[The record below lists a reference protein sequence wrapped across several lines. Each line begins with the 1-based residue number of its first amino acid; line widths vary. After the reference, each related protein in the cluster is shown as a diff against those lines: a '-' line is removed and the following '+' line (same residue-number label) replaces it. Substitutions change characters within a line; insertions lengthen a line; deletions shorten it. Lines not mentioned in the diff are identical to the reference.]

1 VTKGVLHHQLA
12 DRSVQ
17 IEWFTRTDGGQSRT
31 ITPVNLSTAA
41 AQVMASALDGKVED
55 ALALAERGLVEGTG
69 ASPSEQAALWY
80 SIASVELIRGSVP
93 GVLTAAERCVSLAVE
108 SDNSGWASC
117 GLSIR
122 AVALARQGRMEPAL
136 LDLARAESELDAC
149 EPVGLRCW
157 AHMGLGYSYL
167 ELRLYELAQPHLEN
181 AVDLEASPIP
191 LTEAPAIALR
201 NLAELHIRW
210 ADELERVDGA
220 PDLDEDR
227 EAVDRHRESAHG
239 YAQRALVRIR
249 HLDRPILEANCRAM
263 ELTSRPGSTGEG
275 LLGELREV
283 FEANPVDFQG
293 ARSVTGTALARALW
307 AAGDTDEALAV
318 ARRAVEYAEAVGD
331 WQVSASAQ
339 RLLVEIESQMGL
351 PGAANGRSYAGLL
364 SQVLWQ
370 QRLSTLQGAHAA
382 LQLERVHRDKEIAQR
397 AASEDSL
404 TGVGNRR
411 ALDDSLRALQ
421 AEDAAL
427 GSPTQSEIGS
437 PLSLLMIDLDD
448 FKQINDTYGHVV
460 GDDVLRAVAMAIRG
474 VARSDDVV
482 ARVGG
487 DEFVILARGADR
499 EAGEHLAER
508 ITAAVDALAV
518 GTRSGAIT
526 LHASVGVATAPTG
539 TEAALLLA
547 RADEAMY
554 AVKGPPRQRS
564 GSMDDGFPMP
574 RQPRG

>member
-1 VTKGVLHHQLA
+1 
-12 DRSVQ
+12 
-17 IEWFTRTDGGQSRT
+17 
-31 ITPVNLSTAA
+31 VNLFTTAA
-41 AQVMASALDGKVED
+41 RVISAALEGKVED
-55 ALALAERGLVEGTG
+55 ALAAAEGGLVEGTG
-69 ASPSEQAALWY
+69 ASPSEQSALWHA
-80 SIASVELIRGSVP
+80 IASVELIRGSMP

-122 AVALARQGRMEPAL
+122 AIALARQGRMEPAL
-136 LDLARAESELDAC
+136 LDLARAEAELDAC
-149 EPVGLRCW
+149 DSMGLRCW

-167 ELRLYELAQPHLEN
+167 ELRLYELARPHLEE
-181 AVDLEASPIP
+181 AVRLEASPVP
-191 LTEAPAIALR
+191 MPEGPVLALR
-201 NLAELHIRW
+201 NLAELHVRW
-210 ADELERVDGA
+210 ADELERVDDALNADEGQEGA
-220 PDLDEDR
+220 SD
-227 EAVDRHRESAHG
+227 HRTTAHG
-239 YAQRALVRIR
+239 HAQEALARARALDLPLLV
-249 HLDRPILEANCRAM
+249 ANCRAM
-263 ELTSRPGSTGEG
+263 ELTSRPGGNDEET
-275 LLGELREV
+275 LTELHEL
-283 FEANPVDFQG
+283 FDDDNPADFQG
-293 ARSVTGTALARALW
+293 ARSVAGTALARALR
-307 AAGDTDEALAV
+307 AAGEIDEAVEV
-318 ARRAVEYAEAVGD
+318 ARRAVAYAETAGD

-339 RLLVEIESQMGL
+339 WLLVEIESDADL
-351 PGAANGRSYAGLL
+351 PGAADGRSYANLL

-411 ALDDSLRALQ
+411 ALDDSLRMLQ

-427 GSPTQSEIGS
+427 GGPHHSEIGS

-526 LHASVGVATAPTG
+526 LHASVGVATADAG
-539 TEAALLLA
+539 TETALLLA
-547 RADEAMY
+547 EADEAMY

-564 GSMDDGFPMP
+564 GSLDSFPRP
-574 RQPRG
+574 RRPPG

>member
-1 VTKGVLHHQLA
+1 
-12 DRSVQ
+12 
-17 IEWFTRTDGGQSRT
+17 
-31 ITPVNLSTAA
+31 VNLSTIAA
-41 AQVMASALDGKVED
+41 RVTSAALEGKVED
-55 ALALAERGLVEGTG
+55 ALAQAERGLVEGNG
-69 ASPSEQAALWY
+69 ASPSEQSALWH
-80 SIASVELIRGSVP
+80 SIASVELIRGSMP

-108 SDNSGWASC
+108 ADNAGWASC

-122 AVALARQGRMEPAL
+122 AIALARQGRMEPAL
-136 LDLARAESELDAC
+136 LDLARAEAELDAC
-149 EPVGLRCW
+149 DSIGLRCW

-167 ELRLYELAQPHLEN
+167 ELRLYELARPHLEE
-181 AVDLEASPIP
+181 AVRLEASPVP
-191 LTEAPAIALR
+191 MPEAPVLALR
-201 NLAELHIRW
+201 NLAELHVRW
-210 ADELERVDGA
+210 ADELERVDA
-220 PDLDEDR
+220 SMQPDEDQEDAETHRKAANGHAR
-227 EAVDRHRESAHG
+227 EALT
-239 YAQRALVRIR
+239 RALE
-249 HLDRPILEANCRAM
+249 LDQPLLVANCRAM
-263 ELTSRPGSTGEG
+263 ELTSRRGENDEDT
-275 LLGELREV
+275 LTELREL
-283 FEANPVDFQG
+283 FDDDNPADFQG
-293 ARSVTGTALARALW
+293 ARSVTGTALARALR
-307 AAGDTDEALAV
+307 AAGEIDEAIEV
-318 ARRAVEYAEAVGD
+318 ARRAVAYAETAGD

-339 RLLVEIESQMGL
+339 WLLVEIESEVGL
-351 PGAANGRSYAGLL
+351 PGAADGRSYANLL

-427 GSPTQSEIGS
+427 GGPGQSEIGT
-437 PLSLLMIDLDD
+437 PFSLLMVDLDD

-499 EAGEHLAER
+499 EAGGHLAER
-508 ITAAVDALAV
+508 VTAAVDALAV

-526 LHASVGVATAPTG
+526 LHASVGVATADSG
-539 TEAALLLA
+539 TEAAVLLA
-547 RADEAMY
+547 EADQAMY

-564 GSMDDGFPMP
+564 GSIDDFPRP
-574 RQPRG
+574 RRPLG